1 MARYAVRAPV
11 AIDRV
16 SSTDAGQV
24 LLEIPPDPKTGA
36 TVLVLDP
43 LEWVRRITNQIP
55 DPRMHMTRFYGAYSN
70 RARRLYRPE
79 EAEAPD
85 RGVERERLPASRASW
100 ARLLRMV
107 FEVDPLACPRCSAEM
122 RVVSVITTPAVIDG
136 ILRHLRKTGKD
147 DLWGARAPPA
157 A

>member
-55 DPRMHMTRFYGAYSN
+55 DPRMHMTRFYL
-70 RARRLYRPE
+70 RQPPRLC
-79 EAEAPD
+79 
-85 RGVERERLPASRASW
+85 RGK
-100 ARLLRMV
+100 
-107 FEVDPLACPRCSAEM
+107 
-122 RVVSVITTPAVIDG
+122 SVQWT
-136 ILRHLRKTGKD
+136 L
-147 DLWGARAPPA
+147 
-157 A
+157 